1 MAARTETDI
10 AQRADLLRHHG
21 ARMLV
26 GVVADSGGVLR
37 AKAVPAARIEAFAT
51 TGMGASVTWP
61 VFCVDN
67 GIAMTDRL
75 GVVGDLR
82 LTADLERAVVLDDG
96 FTWAP
101 LDVRTQDG
109 DGSPLCWR
117 AVARRQ
123 AHQLAERGLS
133 ARAAFAMEFTVLDST
148 GRRVGED
155 GGWNAYGLGPV
166 STLSTFTMTALERLA
181 HAGVPVEQVHA
192 EYGMGQ
198 LEMSLPPVGPV
209 EAADSVLLARTVLG
223 RTARE
228 LGLMVSFSPLP
239 FADNVGNGA
248 HLHVSLTRGGTP
260 VFSGGSEPADLTT
273 DGAHAIA
280 GLVSGLPEGIAVLA
294 GSVVSPDRL
303 VPDHWSGA
311 FSCWGVE
318 NREAAV
324 RLLAATHGNPHGANV
339 EVKCI
344 DGAANPYLAVGI
356 VLGLA
361 VDGIDH
367 KRPLPPQVA
376 VNPTALS
383 DAEAQSAALRRLP
396 DTLEGSFECFVD
408 STRVRQILGADLHDA
423 VTAVRRYEMGVFS
436 DGKADRHAMTR
447 FAWSA

>member
-1 MAARTETDI
+1 MAERTGTDI
-10 AQRADLLRHHG
+10 ARRADLLRGQG
-21 ARMLV
+21 AKLLAGM
-26 GVVADSGGVLR
+26 VADSGGVLR
-37 AKAVPAARIEAFAT
+37 AKAVPAERIEAFAT

-67 GIAMTDRL
+67 GIAMTDEL

-82 LTADLERAVVLDDG
+82 LTADLERAVVLDGG

-109 DGSPLCWR
+109 GPSPLCWR
-117 AVARRQ
+117 DVARRQ
-123 AHQLAERGLS
+123 VHELTARGLS
-133 ARAAFAMEFTVLDST
+133 VRAAFEMEFTVLDAA

-155 GGWNAYGLGPV
+155 HGWNAYGFGPV
-166 STLSTFTMTALERLA
+166 STLSDLITTAVERLA

-192 EYGMGQ
+192 EYGTGQ
-198 LEMSLPPVGPV
+198 LEMSLPPADPV
-209 EAADSVLLARTVLG
+209 VAADSVLLARTVLG

-239 FADNVGNGA
+239 FSDNVGNGA
-248 HLHVSLTRGGTP
+248 HLHVSLTRDGAP
-260 VFSGGSEPADLTT
+260 VFSGGSEPAELTPE
-273 DGAHAIA
+273 GAHAIG
-280 GLVSGLPEGIAVLA
+280 GLVSGLPEGLAVLA
-294 GSVVSPDRL
+294 GSVVSLDRL

-324 RLLAATHGNPHGANV
+324 RLLAATHGNPYGANV

-344 DGAANPYLAVGI
+344 DPAANPYLAVGI

-361 VDGIDH
+361 VEGIDQ
-367 KRPLPPQVA
+367 KRPLPPQVT

-383 DAEAQSAALRRLP
+383 DAEARSAGLRRLP
-396 DTLEGSFECFVD
+396 ETLEDSLECFVD
-408 STRVRQILGADLHDA
+408 SARIRTILGADLHDA
-423 VTAVRRYEMGVFS
+423 VMAVRRYEMGAFG
-436 DGKADRHAMTR
+436 DGRADRHAVTR